1 MLKRVCR
8 MEAAML
14 VRMRVLSLLIL
25 VFSSLGIAGDKK
37 KIVLPA
43 YVLKARTVLVLI
55 DPDAGTSMTS
65 PLANK
70 TAQEDVEKALMKWG
84 RLTPVLEGQP
94 ADLVITVR
102 KGSEKLVQPTIG
114 GEPTNDR
121 PIIVQQTDN
130 SIRIGAQQGH
140 PVGAPQS
147 TTQDT
152 RPRPGMEA
160 APPEDVFVVYDGSRG
175 PRPDGTPVWHYMAK
189 NGLRSPDVPAVAE
202 FRKIIEAAEKEQKG
216 KP

>member
-65 PLANK
+65 P
-70 TAQEDVEKALMKWG
+70 
-84 RLTPVLEGQP
+84 
-94 ADLVITVR
+94 
-102 KGSEKLVQPTIG
+102 SE
-114 GEPTNDR
+114 
-121 PIIVQQTDN
+121 
-130 SIRIGAQQGH
+130 
-140 PVGAPQS
+140 
-147 TTQDT
+147 QDC
-152 RPRPGMEA
+152 
-160 APPEDVFVVYDGSRG
+160 SRG
-175 PRPDGTPVWHYMAK
+175 CREGIDEMGPVDASLGRPTRGFSHY
-189 NGLRSPDVPAVAE
+189 R
-202 FRKIIEAAEKEQKG
+202 
-216 KP
+216 

>member
-1 MLKRVCR
+1 
-8 MEAAML
+8 MEAVML
-14 VRMRVLSLLIL
+14 VRMRVLLLLVL

-37 KIVLPA
+37 KILLPD

-55 DPDAGTSMTS
+55 DPDAGTPATS

-84 RLTPVLEGQP
+84 RLAPVLEGQP
-94 ADLVITVR
+94 ADLVITIR
-102 KGSEKLVQPTIG
+102 KGSGKIVQPTIG

-121 PIIVQQTDN
+121 PVIVQQTDN

-152 RPRPGMEA
+152 RPHPQMEA
-160 APPEDVFVVYDGSRG
+160 GPPEDVFVVYDGRQG
-175 PRPDGTPVWHYMAK
+175 LRPDGAPAWHYTAK
-189 NGLRSPDVPAVAE
+189 NGMRSPDVPAVAE
-202 FRKIIEAAEKEQKG
+202 FRKIIEAAEKQQKS